1 MGFNVLGW
9 GELGCFVPRFT
20 GLVSCTDLFKLSGNN
35 LSLCQLLQLLSQCS
49 SIFKKQGEVSSVLID
64 SYTSVHEV

>member
-1 MGFNVLGW
+1 MGFHVLGW
-9 GELGCFVPRFT
+9 GELGHFVPRFT

-35 LSLCQLLQLLSQCS
+35 LSLHQLLQLLSHCS
-49 SIFKKQGEVSSVLID
+49 STFKKQGEVSSVLID